1 MSSISGAGSVILV
14 VSRRALKKEGIGLK
28 GSNRNNRIRSVAAG
42 PLRTVFCGAVLAV
55 LLGVITWQQAE
66 AEAPAAGK
74 DSQNTNQ
81 VAFATP
87 PLPPGARI
95 NDSRD
100 GSKRKWCFLPKDWEI
115 KGHLFIGGGSWSMGF
130 YPNGELESG
139 GLVHVEVIDGIPCR
153 EASRGPR
160 GWISS
165 NPRTYFYE
173 DGRLKSAEVAVT
185 FRYRGQIIEKG
196 KRIVLRPDGSIESIK
211 ARSSGIQ

>member
-1 MSSISGAGSVILV
+1 M
-14 VSRRALKKEGIGLK
+14 K
-28 GSNRNNRIRSVAAG
+28 GSNWNNRIRNAAVDALG
-42 PLRTVFCGAVLAV
+42 AVVCGAVLAV
-55 LLGVITWQQAE
+55 LLGVTAWHRAE

-81 VAFATP
+81 VAFAKP
-87 PLPPGARI
+87 PLPPGTCI

-173 DGRLKSAEVAVT
+173 NGRLKSAEVAVT

-196 KRIVLRPDGSIESIK
+196 KRIVLRPDGSIESIR
-211 ARSSGIQ
+211 ARSSDI